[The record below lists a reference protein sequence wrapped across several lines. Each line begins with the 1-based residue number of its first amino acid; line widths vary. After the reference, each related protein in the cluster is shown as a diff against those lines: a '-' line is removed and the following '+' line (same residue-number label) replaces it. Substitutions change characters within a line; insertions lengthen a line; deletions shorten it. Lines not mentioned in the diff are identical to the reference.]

1 MVNLRNKFCVSTLGL
16 AVACISAGFLAAPA
30 PQAVAAQTAQKSAKA
45 SAKAGA
51 GDPKAGQQLFNT
63 TCTQCHSTNEGQV
76 LFGPSL
82 YHETTKKTGKKT
94 PAEIREI
101 ITNGKNK
108 MPPLGSKFDEKQKDD
123 IIAYVKTL

>member
-1 MVNLRNKFCVSTLGL
+1 MVKLRNKLCVSTLGFAL
-16 AVACISAGFLAAPA
+16 AGASAGLLALHTSPA
-30 PQAVAAQTAQKSAKA
+30 AAAEGSSKA
-45 SAKAGA
+45 SAKPAKGR
-51 GDPKAGQQLFNT
+51 GDAKAGQELFGT
-63 TCTQCHSTNEGQV
+63 TCMQCHSINEGQV

-82 YHETTKKTGKKT
+82 YHETTKKQGKKT

-108 MPPLGSKFDEKQKDD
+108 MPPLGAKFDDKQKDD

>member
-1 MVNLRNKFCVSTLGL
+1 MVNLRNKLCVSTLGL
-16 AVACISAGFLAAPA
+16 AVAGASAGLLALHTSPA
-30 PQAVAAQTAQKSAKA
+30 AAAENKPKA
-45 SAKAGA
+45 SAKAA
-51 GDPKAGQQLFNT
+51 KGDAKAGQELFSS
-63 TCTQCHSTNEGQV
+63 TCTQCHSVNEGQV

-82 YHETTKKTGKKT
+82 YHETTKKEGKKT

-108 MPPLGSKFDEKQKDD
+108 MPPLGAKFDEKQKDD

>member
-1 MVNLRNKFCVSTLGL
+1 M
-16 AVACISAGFLAAPA
+16 
-30 PQAVAAQTAQKSAKA
+30 
-45 SAKAGA
+45 
-51 GDPKAGQQLFNT
+51 
-63 TCTQCHSTNEGQV
+63 QCHSTNEGQV

-82 YHETTKKTGKKT
+82 WHETKKPGKKT

-108 MPPLGSKFDEKQKDD
+108 MPPLGSKFDDKQKDD

>member
-1 MVNLRNKFCVSTLGL
+1 MVNLRNKLCVSTLSL
-16 AVACISAGFLAAPA
+16 AVAGISAGFLAMPA
-30 PQAVAAQTAQKSAKA
+30 PQAVAAEAAPKKAAK
-45 SAKAGA
+45 G
-51 GDPKAGQQLFNT
+51 GDAKAGQQLFNT
-63 TCTQCHSTNEGQV
+63 TCMQCHSTNEGQV

-82 YHETTKKTGKKT
+82 YHETKKPGKKT